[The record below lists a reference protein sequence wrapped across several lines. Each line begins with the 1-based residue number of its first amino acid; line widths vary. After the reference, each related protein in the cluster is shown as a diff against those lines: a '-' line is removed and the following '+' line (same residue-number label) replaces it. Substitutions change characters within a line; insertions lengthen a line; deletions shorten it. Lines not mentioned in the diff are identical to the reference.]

1 MGYIAVGS
9 ENSTPIELY
18 YEDQGAGQP
27 VVLIHGYPLNGHS
40 WERQTRDLLD
50 AGYRVITYDRRGFG
64 RSSKAGTGY
73 DYDTFSAD
81 LNSLLES
88 LDLRDVVLV
97 GFSMGTGELARYVAR
112 YGHERVAKLAFL
124 AALEPFL
131 VARDDNPEGVPQ
143 EVFDGI
149 AAAAKGDRYAWYTQ
163 FFADF
168 YNLDDNLGSRISQEA
183 VTASW
188 NVATSSA
195 PVAAYAVV
203 SSWIE
208 DFRADVQA
216 VRDSGKPPS
225 SCTERPTGSSPS
237 TRRPAASAVSCRRRS
252 TWRSRALRTGCSGRM
267 PRRSTRPFAPSWA
280 ETCPADSVVAR
291 RPAASGCAATSLSRR
306 ASRSASAVRGTP
318 APADRGS
325 GAAGIAARRERG
337 VGQLGSGQPFSG
349 VPLHRTEAFGLLL
362 PVPAGPHDVVV
373 AAADEVPPHD
383 DLLLERRSAQQNGSG
398 PSGRCVAEDQ
408 RTDAR
413 TEESE
418 LGGAQRRPVQFD
430 VPLVHQQAVLERGV
444 DAQGEG
450 RAGLENQLRAEQ
462 GCEGAHRRDRLQQG
476 AEEDPDLGAV
486 LADRRWH
493 VSLEVPFRI
502 AVFVRQRHP
511 QLHAVQDG
519 CADGGDLGMADAA
532 TSRHQIELAGAH
544 VGVAAETV
552 PMLHLAVEQ
561 PGDGLQAGC
570 GGRSIPPRRATS
582 SGP

>member
-9 ENSTPIELY
+9 ENSTPVELY

-64 RSSKAGTGY
+64 RSSKVGTGY

-81 LNSLLES
+81 LNALLES
-88 LDLRDVVLV
+88 LDLREVVLV

-168 YNLDDNLGSRISQEA
+168 YNLGDTLGSRISQEA

-216 VRDSGKPPS
+216 VRDSGKPALILHGTADRILPIDA
-225 SCTERPTGSSPS
+225 TA
-237 TRRPAASAVSCRRRS
+237 RRFRRELPEAQYVEIEGAPHGLLW
-252 TWRSRALRTGCSGRM
+252 THAEEVNAALRT
-267 PRRSTRPFAPSWA
+267 F
-280 ETCPADSVVAR
+280 
-291 RPAASGCAATSLSRR
+291 
-306 ASRSASAVRGTP
+306 
-318 APADRGS
+318 
-325 GAAGIAARRERG
+325 
-337 VGQLGSGQPFSG
+337 LG
-349 VPLHRTEAFGLLL
+349 
-362 PVPAGPHDVVV
+362 
-373 AAADEVPPHD
+373 
-383 DLLLERRSAQQNGSG
+383 
-398 PSGRCVAEDQ
+398 
-408 RTDAR
+408 
-413 TEESE
+413 
-418 LGGAQRRPVQFD
+418 
-430 VPLVHQQAVLERGV
+430 
-444 DAQGEG
+444 
-450 RAGLENQLRAEQ
+450 
-462 GCEGAHRRDRLQQG
+462 
-476 AEEDPDLGAV
+476 
-486 LADRRWH
+486 
-493 VSLEVPFRI
+493 
-502 AVFVRQRHP
+502 
-511 QLHAVQDG
+511 
-519 CADGGDLGMADAA
+519 
-532 TSRHQIELAGAH
+532 
-544 VGVAAETV
+544 
-552 PMLHLAVEQ
+552 
-561 PGDGLQAGC
+561 
-570 GGRSIPPRRATS
+570 
-582 SGP
+582 

>member
-9 ENSTPIELY
+9 ENSTPVELY

-64 RSSKAGTGY
+64 RSSKVGTGY

-81 LNSLLES
+81 LNALLAS
-88 LDLRDVVLV
+88 LDLREVVLV

-168 YNLDDNLGSRISQEA
+168 YNLDDTLGSRISQEA

-216 VRDSGKPPS
+216 VRDSGKPALILHGTADRILPIDA
-225 SCTERPTGSSPS
+225 TA
-237 TRRPAASAVSCRRRS
+237 RRFRRELPEAQYVEIEGAPHGLLW
-252 TWRSRALRTGCSGRM
+252 THAEEVNAALRT
-267 PRRSTRPFAPSWA
+267 F
-280 ETCPADSVVAR
+280 
-291 RPAASGCAATSLSRR
+291 
-306 ASRSASAVRGTP
+306 
-318 APADRGS
+318 
-325 GAAGIAARRERG
+325 
-337 VGQLGSGQPFSG
+337 LG
-349 VPLHRTEAFGLLL
+349 
-362 PVPAGPHDVVV
+362 
-373 AAADEVPPHD
+373 
-383 DLLLERRSAQQNGSG
+383 
-398 PSGRCVAEDQ
+398 
-408 RTDAR
+408 
-413 TEESE
+413 
-418 LGGAQRRPVQFD
+418 
-430 VPLVHQQAVLERGV
+430 
-444 DAQGEG
+444 
-450 RAGLENQLRAEQ
+450 
-462 GCEGAHRRDRLQQG
+462 
-476 AEEDPDLGAV
+476 
-486 LADRRWH
+486 
-493 VSLEVPFRI
+493 
-502 AVFVRQRHP
+502 
-511 QLHAVQDG
+511 
-519 CADGGDLGMADAA
+519 
-532 TSRHQIELAGAH
+532 
-544 VGVAAETV
+544 
-552 PMLHLAVEQ
+552 
-561 PGDGLQAGC
+561 
-570 GGRSIPPRRATS
+570 
-582 SGP
+582 